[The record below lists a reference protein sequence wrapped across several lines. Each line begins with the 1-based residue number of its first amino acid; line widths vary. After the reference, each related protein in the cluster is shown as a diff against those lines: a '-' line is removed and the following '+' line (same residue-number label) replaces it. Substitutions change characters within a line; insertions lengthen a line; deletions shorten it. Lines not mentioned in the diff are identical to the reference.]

1 MGNGGKTFV
10 TVEISVRSMQSGVVT
25 QAYSIYVSAGQIN
38 AVMAS
43 TVTAGLATLRLT
55 YQSNK
60 SNAVTIQIANSS
72 LCIFAIS
79 IGGYGPGVVYNFV
92 SQSNQPITSIR
103 WQHQPRRD
111 K

>member
-1 MGNGGKTFV
+1 
-10 TVEISVRSMQSGVVT
+10 MQSGVVT